1 MQAAMKK
8 RFSFPVI
15 WLPIIFFGLVVI
27 IGAIVLHQPQCGRQ
41 AKQVSLID
49 AFFTATSA
57 TCVTGLTVVDTG
69 TSFNLLG
76 QSVILILIQLGG
88 LGIMTFSAL
97 AFYLWR
103 HKVSMTDRIIIG
115 QGLLHDKSF
124 HLGHF
129 LVQIVL
135 WTFSIE
141 IIGAFL
147 LYVRSPSSF
156 HPFSA
161 LFHAVSAFCNAGFA
175 LFSDNLMA
183 WRGDFFVNIV
193 IMALIILG
201 GIGFSVLVELG
212 SWTGKRLRR
221 QSVRPITWYCRVV
234 INTSLMLILI
244 GGLSI
249 YVAEYIGKVQMP
261 LTDAVVSSLF
271 QSVTC
276 RTAGFNTLDI
286 GRMTNVSLL
295 FMLILMFIG
304 GAPGSC
310 AGGIKI
316 TTFRVLLAFSW
327 AQIFRRKQAVVQG
340 YGIEEETMYKAF
352 TLMIFAVTIIFCATI
367 LLNITEGWGASHQS
381 IRGLFLDALFEA
393 TSAFGTV
400 GLSTGLTPKLSVAGK
415 CIVIMLMFIGRLG
428 PLIFLDAMHS
438 FYRERFYTHPEE
450 KMLIG

>member
-1 MQAAMKK
+1 MKK
-8 RFSFPVI
+8 RFTLPVI
-15 WLPIIFFGLVVI
+15 WLPIIFFGLVI
-27 IGAIVLHQPQCGRQ
+27 MIGAIALHQPQCCRPG
-41 AKQVSLID
+41 KEVSLLD
-49 AFFTATSA
+49 ALFTATSA

-103 HKVSMTDRIIIG
+103 HKVSMTDRIVIG

-141 IIGAFL
+141 IAGAFL
-147 LYVRSPSSF
+147 LYVRSPVSF

-183 WRGDFFVNIV
+183 WRADFVVNIV

-212 SWTGKRLRR
+212 SWTGKHLRR
-221 QSVRPITWYCRVV
+221 QPVRPITWYCRVV
-234 INTSLMLILI
+234 MKTSLILILI
-244 GGLSI
+244 GGLCL
-249 YVAEYIGKVQMP
+249 YLAEYIGNGQIP
-261 LTDAVVSSLF
+261 FADAVLSSFF

-286 GRMTNVSLL
+286 GGMTNVSLL

-310 AGGIKI
+310 AGGIKV
-316 TTFRVLLAFSW
+316 TTFRVLAAFAW

-340 YGIEEETMYKAF
+340 YGIEEETMNKAF

-367 LLNITEGWGASHQS
+367 LLNMTEGGNVSPQTTK
-381 IRGLFLDALFEA
+381 GLFLDALFEA

-400 GLSTGLTPKLSVAGK
+400 GLSTGLTPKLSMAGK
-415 CIVIMLMFIGRLG
+415 CIVIVLMFIGRLG
-428 PLIFLDAMHS
+428 PLIFLDAMNS

-450 KMLIG
+450 KMMIG

>member
-1 MQAAMKK
+1 MKK
-8 RFSFPVI
+8 RFTLPVI
-15 WLPIIFFGLVVI
+15 WLPIIFFGLVI
-27 IGAIVLHQPQCGRQ
+27 MIGAIALHQPQCCRPG
-41 AKQVSLID
+41 KEVSLLD
-49 AFFTATSA
+49 ALFTATSA

-103 HKVSMTDRIIIG
+103 HKVSMTDRIVIG

-141 IIGAFL
+141 IAGAFL
-147 LYVRSPSSF
+147 LYVRSPVSF

-161 LFHAVSAFCNAGFA
+161 LFHAVSAFCNAGFG

-183 WRGDFFVNIV
+183 WRSDFVVNIV

-212 SWTGKRLRR
+212 SWTGKHLRR
-221 QSVRPITWYCRVV
+221 QPVRPITWYCRVV
-234 INTSLMLILI
+234 MKTSLILILI
-244 GGLSI
+244 GGLCL
-249 YVAEYIGKVQMP
+249 YLAEYIGNGQIP
-261 LTDAVVSSLF
+261 FADAVLSSFF

-286 GRMTNVSLL
+286 GGMTNVSLL

-310 AGGIKI
+310 AGGIKV
-316 TTFRVLLAFSW
+316 TTFRVLAAFAW

-340 YGIEEETMYKAF
+340 YGIEEETMNKAF

-367 LLNITEGWGASHQS
+367 LLNMTEGGNVSHQTTK
-381 IRGLFLDALFEA
+381 GLFLDALFEA

-400 GLSTGLTPKLSVAGK
+400 GLSTGLTPKLSMAGK
-415 CIVIMLMFIGRLG
+415 CIVIVLMFIGRLG
-428 PLIFLDAMHS
+428 PLIFLDAMNS

-450 KMLIG
+450 KMMIG

>member
-1 MQAAMKK
+1 MKK

-27 IGAIVLHQPQCGRQ
+27 TGAIALHQPQCSREG
-41 AKQVSLID
+41 KQLPLID
-49 AFFTATSA
+49 ALFTATSA
-57 TCVTGLTVVDTG
+57 TCVTGLAVVDTG
-69 TSFNLLG
+69 TYFNRLG
-76 QSVILILIQLGG
+76 HAVILILIQLGG

-129 LVQIVL
+129 LVQIML

-141 IIGAFL
+141 IIGAIL
-147 LYVRSPSSF
+147 LYLRSPRFF

-161 LFHAVSAFCNAGFA
+161 LFHSVSAFCNAGFA
-175 LFSDNLMA
+175 LFNDSLMA
-183 WRGDFFVNIV
+183 WRGDFMINIV

-212 SWTGKRLRR
+212 GWSGKRLRR

-234 INTSLMLILI
+234 IKTSLALIVI
-244 GGLSI
+244 GGLCI
-249 YVAEYIGKVQMP
+249 YLVEYIGKVQMP
-261 LTDAVVSSLF
+261 LADAALSSLF

-310 AGGIKI
+310 AGGIKV
-316 TTFRVLLAFSW
+316 TTFRVLIAFLW
-327 AQIFRRKQAVVQG
+327 AQIFRRKQAVVHG
-340 YGIEEETMYKAF
+340 YGIEEETMNKAF
-352 TLMIFAVTIIFCATI
+352 TLLIFAVAIIFCATI
-367 LLNITEGWGASHQS
+367 LLNLTEGGRASHQS

-400 GLSTGLTPKLSVAGK
+400 GLTTGLTPKLSIAGK
-415 CIVIMLMFIGRLG
+415 YIVIMLMFIGRLG
-428 PLIFLDAMHS
+428 PLIFLDAMYI
-438 FYRERFYTHPEE
+438 FYRQRFYTYPEE
-450 KMLIG
+450 KMMIG

>member
-1 MQAAMKK
+1 MKK

-27 IGAIVLHQPQCGRQ
+27 AGAMALHQPQCSREG
-41 AKQVSLID
+41 KQLPLID
-49 AFFTATSA
+49 ALFTATSA

-69 TSFNLLG
+69 TSFNQLG
-76 QSVILILIQLGG
+76 QSVILVLIQLGG

-135 WTFSIE
+135 WTISIE
-141 IIGAFL
+141 IVGAFL
-147 LYVRSPSSF
+147 LYVRSPISF

-161 LFHAVSAFCNAGFA
+161 LFHAVSAFCNAGFG
-175 LFSDNLMA
+175 LFADNLMA
-183 WRGDFFVNIV
+183 WRGDFVVNIV

-212 SWTGKRLRR
+212 SRTGKQLR
-221 QSVRPITWYCRVV
+221 QQPVRPITWYCRVV
-234 INTSLMLILI
+234 IKTSLALIVI
-244 GGLSI
+244 GGLCI
-249 YVAEYIGKVQMP
+249 YLAEYIGKVQMP
-261 LTDAVVSSLF
+261 LTDAALSSLF

-286 GRMTNVSLL
+286 GRMSNVSLL

-310 AGGIKI
+310 AGGIKV
-316 TTFRVLLAFSW
+316 TTFRVLIAFAW

-340 YGIEEETMYKAF
+340 YGIEEETMNKAF

-367 LLNITEGWGASHQS
+367 LLNMTEGGGASHQS

-393 TSAFGTV
+393 TSAFSTV
-400 GLSTGLTPKLSVAGK
+400 GLSTGLTPKLSIAGK
-415 CIVIMLMFIGRLG
+415 CIVIILMFIGRLG

-450 KMLIG
+450 KMMIG